1 MRHVLEVRL
10 KALLVK
16 LILGVLTGREST
28 QLPPNLR
35 IRLSA
40 DRVY

>member
-16 LILGVLTGREST
+16 LILGVLTRHESI
-28 QLPPNLR
+28 QLPLNLR

-40 DRVY
+40 DRVH